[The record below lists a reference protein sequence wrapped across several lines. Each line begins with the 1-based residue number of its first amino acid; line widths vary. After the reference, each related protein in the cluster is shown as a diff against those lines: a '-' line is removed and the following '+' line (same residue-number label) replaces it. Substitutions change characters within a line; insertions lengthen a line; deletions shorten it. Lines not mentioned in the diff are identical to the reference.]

1 LPWPFEYH
9 EELKVTIHDLTNL
22 GVGVGRVDISDRMN
36 SELAPESS
44 NSSTSWVVMVPKTLP
59 GEQVVCKVFRNF
71 KGYSDADLV
80 SLTTASPD
88 RVEPVCAY
96 FDKCGGCQYQMMSIT
111 AQREWKTKQV
121 VDLLQ
126 RLAGVEGALAQTMV
140 SPCIGTD
147 EAYGYRSK
155 ITPHYNAPKKSVAE
169 LKIGFQQRGTRIIE
183 DIPSC
188 VIAMPALNAKYA
200 ERREE
205 IRRNMEDKGLPK
217 KGATLLFRQGLKLK
231 EDKEEEKEEERGKNN
246 TKNELLLHVETD
258 YREIMEEVVMGVTF
272 RYRAGEFFQNNPFA
286 LPVLVK
292 HVLELVKGDDCDYL
306 IDAYCGSGLFSLVGA
321 GHFKNTYGVEISEIA
336 TKAAQANAE
345 LNGITNARFYCGGA
359 EAIFEQVT
367 HLDRDKTCIL
377 LDPPRKGCDDLFLG
391 QLFAFRP
398 KKVVYISCD
407 AATQARD
414 TRAILA
420 AGYVFCSFYFSSLL
434 FFPFLSFPFLD
445 CDVSVSLSLLSI
457 YCPLLALS
465 DTTCRL
471 TNTHTQS
478 IDTILTSIVTLKVQH
493 QECAALRFVSTDA
506 PHRKR
511 NLLFPRGMMCVC
523 GERKRETERERERQR
538 ERERERERSYL
549 LYPFVIACTVI

>member
-1 LPWPFEYH
+1 M
-9 EELKVTIHDLTNL
+9 TIHDLTNL

-80 SLTTASPD
+80 SLATVSPD

-96 FDKCGGCQYQMMSIT
+96 FDKCGGCQYQMMSTT

-121 VDLLQ
+121 ADLLQ
-126 RLAGVEGALAQTMV
+126 RLAGVEEALAQTVV

-155 ITPHYNAPKKSVAE
+155 ITPHYNAPKRSVSE

-183 DIPSC
+183 DIPTC

-205 IRRNMEDKGLPK
+205 IRRNMEDTGLPK

-231 EDKEEEKEEERGKNN
+231 ESGDEGGNEEKE
-246 TKNELLLHVETD
+246 LVLHVETD
-258 YREIMEEVVMGVTF
+258 HREMMEEVVMGVKF
-272 RYRAGEFFQNNPFA
+272 RYRAGEFFQNNPYA
-286 LPVLVK
+286 LPVLVQ
-292 HVLELVKGDDCDYL
+292 HVLELVRGDGCDYL

-321 GHFKNTYGVEISEIA
+321 GHFKNTYGVEISELA
-336 TKAAQANAE
+336 TKAAQANAD
-345 LNGITNARFYCGGA
+345 LNGITNARFYSGSA
-359 EAIFEQVT
+359 EAIFEQVS

-377 LDPPRKGCDDLFLG
+377 LDPPRKGCDDVFLG

-407 AATQARD
+407 PATQARD
-414 TRAILA
+414 TRDILA
-420 AGYVFCSFYFSSLL
+420 AGYSIKSVQPFDLFPQTRHIENVIYFS
-434 FFPFLSFPFLD
+434 
-445 CDVSVSLSLLSI
+445 
-457 YCPLLALS
+457 
-465 DTTCRL
+465 
-471 TNTHTQS
+471 
-478 IDTILTSIVTLKVQH
+478 
-493 QECAALRFVSTDA
+493 
-506 PHRKR
+506 
-511 NLLFPRGMMCVC
+511 
-523 GERKRETERERERQR
+523 
-538 ERERERERSYL
+538 RSE
-549 LYPFVIACTVI
+549 